1 MNTIHALIA
10 KSLLPM
16 EGEKKAR
23 GSALEA
29 PLKKIDNAA
38 VLVSNGQILAYGKKN
53 KIRVSKSC
61 QCHDMGDVCLI
72 PAVFNCHSHLDLSLL
87 EKKTLWHAG
96 FTAWLKSLIPILPR
110 GQYAKEEQ
118 DEACRKIIADLKRY
132 GTRMVGNIAGS
143 APDSLKGLQQYARES
158 GITLTNFCEWF
169 GFDETCLPAFSEN
182 PWPPRVSTDLKDTSL
197 ALLSAPAGHAL
208 YSTSPNLLRAASRF
222 CREKGRIFTF
232 HLAESPEETELLTEG
247 RGSLYELY
255 KDVVLPPTWKAPR
268 MRPLAFANHLGL
280 LHSNTLAVH
289 GTQLDRQE
297 AQILAANGTMLCLCP
312 RSNANLGVG
321 LPDVHGLMEENVLLC
336 LGTDGLSSNTDV
348 DVCNE
353 ALFLRKK
360 MDISPNALIRMLT
373 VNGASA
379 LGDAHGGKLSGRAS
393 FCALPDELIHG
404 CTFA

>member
-1 MNTIHALIA
+1 MKKLCLCLLLCLLVVSAQADEIFGGAFPSEAGYMADDGTQIYHDRKTNTLSVISAESEYSIVLPQECKEIWQMDYTDPETFIIICRVDAGYAVLPIQDGAMQPAVAL
-10 KSLLPM
+10 P
-16 EGEKKAR
+16 E
-23 GSALEA
+23 
-29 PLKKIDNAA
+29 NAA
-38 VLVSNGQILAYGKKN
+38 IIHRPLGEHVYYHTKEGHRLC
-53 KIRVSKSC
+53 R
-61 QCHDMGDVCLI
+61 
-72 PAVFNCHSHLDLSLL
+72 FNW
-87 EKKTLWHAG
+87 KTG
-96 FTAWLKSLIPILPR
+96 
-110 GQYAKEEQ
+110 
-118 DEACRKIIADLKRY
+118 
-132 GTRMVGNIAGS
+132 
-143 APDSLKGLQQYARES
+143 
-158 GITLTNFCEWF
+158 
-169 GFDETCLPAFSEN
+169 
-182 PWPPRVSTDLKDTSL
+182 
-197 ALLSAPAGHAL
+197 
-208 YSTSPNLLRAASRF
+208 
-222 CREKGRIFTF
+222 
-232 HLAESPEETELLTEG
+232 EETELLTEG